1 MDAKRLG
8 ESVPNLDG
16 RVSEPP
22 LDKPYVDTLLRA
34 SGVSQVAT
42 PPCCEHVPLR
52 CLLNEYVPSR
62 QRAVV
67 PLGAEDG
74 SWPWAGVAVRVAT
87 KARPQLRARRRRRTV
102 IGRAESSAASPLLH
116 RDSLDVVEI

>member
-42 PPCCEHVPLR
+42 PP
-52 CLLNEYVPSR
+52 
-62 QRAVV
+62 
-67 PLGAEDG
+67 
-74 SWPWAGVAVRVAT
+74 
-87 KARPQLRARRRRRTV
+87 
-102 IGRAESSAASPLLH
+102 
-116 RDSLDVVEI
+116 